1 MTLECVSLK
10 KASIDIP
17 CVSPECVQ
25 IVEYSVG
32 LRIEYM
38 YEGCGEVVT
47 LVVKNPLANTG
58 D

>member
-10 KASIDIP
+10 ASINIP

-25 IVEYSVG
+25 IVAYSVG

-38 YEGCGEVVT
+38 YEGCGEVLV
-47 LVVKNPLANTG
+47 LVVKTSLASTG